1 LYNKNS
7 STISFF
13 TTLIILKK
21 KLLKILI
28 RFIPGN
34 SLRIILLK
42 ACGYKIG
49 KKVYIG
55 EDLIVS
61 EVLEDF
67 SEKLIIED
75 RVAIAQRVTFV
86 TASDPNYSR
95 LWDYVKIIRGKIIIK
110 HDAWIGAGVIILPN
124 VTVGECSIVGAGA
137 VVTKDVPPY
146 TIVAGIPAK
155 PIKKIKI
162 SGNKDKNES

>member
-7 STISFF
+7 SAISFY

-21 KLLKILI
+21 KLLKTLI

-34 SLRIILLK
+34 SLRIILLR
-42 ACGYKIG
+42 ACDYKIG

-110 HDAWIGAGVIILPN
+110 HDAWIGVGVIILPN
-124 VTVGECSIVGAGA
+124 VTIGEFSIVGAGA

>member
-7 STISFF
+7 STISFC

-21 KLLKILI
+21 KLLKTLI

-34 SLRIILLK
+34 SLRIILLR

-86 TASDPNYSR
+86 TASDPNYSL
-95 LWDYVKIIRGKIIIK
+95 LWNHVKIIRGKIIIK
-110 HDAWIGAGVIILPN
+110 HDAWIGVGVIILPN
-124 VTVGECSIVGAGA
+124 VTIGEFSIVGAGA

-146 TIVAGIPAK
+146 TIVAGIPAI